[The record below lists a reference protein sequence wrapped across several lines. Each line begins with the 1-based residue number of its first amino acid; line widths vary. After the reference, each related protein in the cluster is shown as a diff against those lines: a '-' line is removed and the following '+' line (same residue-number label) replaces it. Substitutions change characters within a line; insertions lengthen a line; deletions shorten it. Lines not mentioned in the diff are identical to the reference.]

1 MRSSEDR
8 ETLRDRTRR
17 AVRSEVID
25 VAQQLFVE
33 HGYDAVTVDQIAAA
47 AGMSRRSFFRYF
59 AGKEDVVLGKVD
71 RHGSTLVDALAA
83 RPDDEPAWVALRRMF
98 DGVVAADSGADGAR
112 RALAM
117 DRVIR
122 SSETLRAGY
131 LQRLQHAQEL
141 VADELSVGSDGGG
154 PLAGGR
160 RMPRRWSAPPSP
172 PHRRPSPSPRAAGHL
187 SQRPST
193 ARWERS
199 RGRAGWRQA
208 GRRRRTMGL
217 DDAEASAS
225 ALVQAADAAGDAVP
239 LLRP

>member
-33 HGYDAVTVDQIAAA
+33 HGYNAVTVDQIAAA

-141 VADELSVGSDGGG
+141 VADELS
-154 PLAGGR
+154 R
-160 RMPRRWSAPPSP
+160 R
-172 PHRRPSPSPRAAGHL
+172 
-187 SQRPST
+187 
-193 ARWERS
+193 E
-199 RGRAGWRQA
+199 
-208 GRRRRTMGL
+208 RRRGTPGWG
-217 DDAEASAS
+217 E
-225 ALVQAADAAGDAVP
+225 ADAAALVGAAFAAAQAAFAVAESGRTP
-239 LLRP
+239 FAEAVDGAMGAISRESGLAAGGSTTPDDGPR

>member
-141 VADELSVGSDGGG
+141 VADELS
-154 PLAGGR
+154 R
-160 RMPRRWSAPPSP
+160 R
-172 PHRRPSPSPRAAGHL
+172 
-187 SQRPST
+187 
-193 ARWERS
+193 E
-199 RGRAGWRQA
+199 
-208 GRRRRTMGL
+208 RRRGTPGWG
-217 DDAEASAS
+217 E
-225 ALVQAADAAGDAVP
+225 ADAAALVGAAFAAAQAAFAVAESGRTP
-239 LLRP
+239 FAEAVDGAMGAISRESGLAAGGSTTPDDGPR